1 MTQTRHTTETQR
13 PWPQQAAFVMFCVTS
28 VQLALLKTFVPVIP
42 GLRVDVYSGILCA
55 LTFGFA
61 VMTSRSGSFRATWPE
76 IIASAVLFVF
86 ALLSGFYSV
95 TPLSSTAWALSWS
108 ANALGG
114 FWAARI
120 LLDTRFRKKVFV
132 WLCAGT
138 IHSLI
143 ALSLWGY
150 YFHGLSQYFVDN
162 LHQLVNITLL
172 LSFSS
177 LTLIATKKPIQALI
191 GLYILVSSYVTL
203 YVCGVGGVE
212 AAVLIPPAILI
223 PGMVIML
230 FRSRA
235 RVVPLVIAL
244 LCVIITA
251 HYMTWVSSERFSEGG
266 YQQERIEFYPFSA
279 HVASK
284 SPWVGIG
291 LRTHRVSYLEDYEL
305 RFTRQTKGHFA
316 GDVGWLVTSQNMF
329 LTFMTGF
336 GIPFA
341 LIYVGCLVLLMARL
355 TRASLAPDPDS
366 VIPPLALF
374 IPLSGAIL
382 HYFMMDILIQ
392 PQIAWFFHVL
402 LALVPVKSGGAQM
415 PGLNLKRAILY
426 IVCGISVVI
435 IGIIIGTHPAL
446 KPGNLPS
453 LTEIGDKAKKL
464 PVVSVIANP
473 RPAPKTTQGTD
484 TGWLQVNLKGYE
496 GHQTRWAV
504 VCIVDNSTDMLA
516 DERPWAPNR
525 YQAAVDAINHL
536 ASNLPQGSQVMVK
549 GFVEEGPFRKK
560 GTDLGFRLSQVL
572 VPWTEVPAKGNLV
585 PDDLMLTAGP
595 NNVCN
600 AVESALKR
608 DLSALDSSLNPRLL
622 VITDK
627 PQNCPQK
634 TGSDAAKAFTN
645 RQTKPDIDYMI
656 LGPVSDQANY
666 MLSTLIEAGAFR
678 MLASNPEALTRS
690 MDSYIQRLN
699 EKTLAPVILVKDGV
713 KVELQPGR
721 LTEAPAGVYDILL
734 PQASDPSETSA
745 KSHQIRIVA
754 GENRILDVQVGKE
767 GFVLEEVRR

>member
-61 VMTSRSGSFRATWPE
+61 VITSRSGSFRATWPE
-76 IIASAVLFVF
+76 MIASAALFVF

-172 LSFSS
+172 LSFAALS
-177 LTLIATKKPIQALI
+177 LIATRKPIQALI

-235 RVVPLVIAL
+235 RVVPIVIAL

-355 TRASLAPDPDS
+355 TVASLAPDPDS
-366 VIPPLALF
+366 VIPPLALL

-402 LALVPVKSGGAQM
+402 LALVPGKSGGAKM
-415 PGLNLKRAILY
+415 PGLNLKRALLY
-426 IVCGISVVI
+426 IACGITVVV

-446 KPGNLPS
+446 KPDNLPS
-453 LTEIGDKAKKL
+453 LRDIGDKAKKL

-473 RPAPKTTQGTD
+473 RQDTKTTQFPN
-484 TGWLQVNLKGYE
+484 TGWLQINLKGYE
-496 GHQTRWAV
+496 GHQTRWAI
-504 VCIVDNSTDMLA
+504 VCLVDNSTVMLG
-516 DERPWAPNR
+516 DEQPWAPNR
-525 YQAAVDAINHL
+525 WKAAMDAINHL

-549 GFVEEGPFRKK
+549 GFVEEGPFLKK
-560 GTDLGFRLSQVL
+560 GKEVGFRISQTL
-572 VPWTEVPAKGNLV
+572 APWTEAPTNRKLV
-585 PDDLMLTAGP
+585 PYDLGLSPGS
-595 NNVCN
+595 NNICN

-608 DLSALDSSLNPRLL
+608 DLSALESPMNPRLL
-622 VITDK
+622 VITDRQ
-627 PQNCPQK
+627 PNCGGK
-634 TGSDAAKAFTN
+634 SGLDTLKASSK
-645 RQTKPDIDYMI
+645 RQTKPVVDYMI
-656 LGPVSDQANY
+656 LGPMPSQANHTSS
-666 MLSTLIEAGAFR
+666 MPGETGGVRI
-678 MLASNPEALTRS
+678 LADNPEALSRN
-690 MDSYIQRLN
+690 MDDYIRLLN
-699 EKTLAPVILVKDGV
+699 EKMPAPVILVRDGSRI
-713 KVELQPGR
+713 EIQPGE
-721 LTEAPAGVYDILL
+721 LNELPGGVYDIVW
-734 PQASDPSETSA
+734 PQASGATETSS
-745 KSHQIRIVA
+745 KSHQVRILA
-754 GENRILDVQVGKE
+754 GENLVMDVQAGKE
-767 GFVLEEVRR
+767 GFVFEEVRR